1 MPIGKYS
8 IIRGVPYTYDKCI
21 KSQKAHK
28 VENQIN
34 VVLAKEQHIRYCE
47 TLEQLG
53 LTLVMIEPD
62 DRFPDCC
69 FVEDPAIVIGET
81 AIISRMGAKS
91 RIGEEIEVK
100 NTLSKYKKV
109 YEIKPP
115 GTIDGG
121 DVLRINKKIYIGLS
135 ERTNHFAIQQVRT
148 YLSDYG
154 YQVIP
159 VNIKHILHLKS
170 ACTYIGNT
178 VVVMFP
184 GHFDDRIFSD
194 FHKIII
200 DKREARS
207 ANCLSVNGKV
217 LVQKGYPNT
226 KKLIEDE
233 GFETVEIEMSEFRK
247 GGGSLTCLSI
257 IF

>member
-1 MPIGKYS
+1 MIKMPIGKYA

-21 KSQKAHK
+21 KSHK
-28 VENQIN
+28 VENKIN
-34 VVLAKEQHIRYCE
+34 VELAKEQHRRYCE
-47 TLEQLG
+47 ILEQLG
-53 LTLVMIEPD
+53 LILIVIEPD

-69 FVEDPAIVIGET
+69 FVEDPAIVIGDI
-81 AIISRMGAKS
+81 AIISRMAAKS
-91 RIGEEIEVK
+91 RTGEEIEVR
-100 NTLSKYKKV
+100 NTLSRYKKV
-109 YEIKPP
+109 YEINPP

-121 DVLRINKKIYIGLS
+121 DILRINEKIYVGVS
-135 ERTNHFAIQQVRT
+135 QRTNQFAVQQVRT
-148 YLSDYG
+148 FLSDYD

-159 VNIKHILHLKS
+159 VRIKHILHLKS
-170 ACTYIGNT
+170 ACTYIGNNYI
-178 VVVMFP
+178 VMFP
-184 GHFDDRIFSD
+184 GHFDDRIFSEYD
-194 FHKIII
+194 KIIVR
-200 DKREARS
+200 KSEAYS

-226 KKLIEDE
+226 KKLIENE